1 MSGWRKQGGRRHAE
15 AGVTA
20 IEYALLAAMIAL
32 AIMAAGLALRAAVV
46 ALYDRVGTEVQK
58 AGGGS

>member
-1 MSGWRKQGGRRHAE
+1 M
-15 AGVTA
+15 TA